1 MENQNTIIA
10 LLCVIIALL
19 AVLAVMFSPL
29 MAKDA
34 SNLAIDDKEI
44 NAGDSLVIKLADGNG
59 NPIPNET
66 INIKLTD
73 KDGITI
79 DEDVTTNS
87 KGNANLKIEESG
99 SYSAV
104 CSFDGNNQ
112 FSSTS
117 TAGNVTVKKATT
129 EVVKEE
135 QTSTTTHASKYAPNG
150 GIYPE
155 YGPEVDSQG
164 ITREYAI
171 AHDWH
176 YLEITVDGDRPG
188 EYVTVGGYTAMDP
201 NTGTYH
207 T

>member
-87 KGNANLKIEESG
+87 KGNANLKIEE
-99 SYSAV
+99 
-104 CSFDGNNQ
+104 
-112 FSSTS
+112 
-117 TAGNVTVKKATT
+117 
-129 EVVKEE
+129 
-135 QTSTTTHASKYAPNG
+135 
-150 GIYPE
+150 
-155 YGPEVDSQG
+155 
-164 ITREYAI
+164 
-171 AHDWH
+171 
-176 YLEITVDGDRPG
+176 
-188 EYVTVGGYTAMDP
+188 
-201 NTGTYH
+201 
-207 T
+207 

>member
-1 MENQNTIIA
+1 MEKNKIIIIA

-19 AVLAVMFSPL
+19 IVMAIMFSPL

-44 NAGDSLVIKLADGNG
+44 NEGDSLVVKLSDANG
-59 NPIPNET
+59 NPLSNET

-73 KDGITI
+73 KEGKTI

-87 KGNANLKIEESG
+87 KGHANLNIREAG
-99 SYSAV
+99 DYSVV
-104 CSFDGNNQ
+104 CSFNGNNQ

-129 EVVKEE
+129 EVVNDEKSSNYDSVSGLSEDGY
-135 QTSTTTHASKYAPNG
+135 SY
-150 GIYPE
+150 YPSS
-155 YGPEVDSQG
+155 GPAVDAAG

-171 AHDWH
+171 ANNWH
-176 YLEITVDGDRPG
+176 YIPQTIDGQNAG
-188 EYVTVGGYTAMDP
+188 IYVPYDSANGC
-201 NTGTYH
+201 YH